1 MKSRQ
6 FWYRIFFVGT
16 GLVLLFWF
24 LYNFVGIRDTFTRL
38 LDVSSPFLIGIGMAF
53 VFNLPMSF
61 LEEKLVRWSGRHQAW
76 HRTATALSSVLLI
89 SAFLAFIIIL
99 VLPDLINTM
108 DYFIS
113 AVPNLV
119 NTVNDRINS
128 FINNHDQLV
137 RFVSEME
144 IDWQGF
150 SNQVITTAR
159 RFIMDF
165 AGSIINYVPTLI
177 NSIFDAVISFVFA
190 LYLLFTKENL
200 VRQGKKIVYA
210 ILPID
215 WGNFFINVG
224 SFSFHTFKN
233 FFSGQII
240 AGLITG
246 VALYIIMEVFNFPYS
261 LSISVITGITT
272 LIPFYGAILGGLL
285 GCVLISV
292 VDLGLAF
299 WFLLVIIIV
308 QQVEGNIIY
317 PQVVGTSIGIPGIW
331 VMVVVTIAGV
341 LFGFAGM
348 ILSVPIF
355 SIVYRLIADNINY
368 MLTKKDLE
376 ITNQTSYVIS
386 RNIRVK

>member
-1 MKSRQ
+1 
-6 FWYRIFFVGT
+6 
-16 GLVLLFWF
+16 
-24 LYNFVGIRDTFTRL
+24 
-38 LDVSSPFLIGIGMAF
+38 
-53 VFNLPMSF
+53 
-61 LEEKLVRWSGRHQAW
+61 
-76 HRTATALSSVLLI
+76 
-89 SAFLAFIIIL
+89 
-99 VLPDLINTM
+99 
-108 DYFIS
+108 
-113 AVPNLV
+113 
-119 NTVNDRINS
+119 
-128 FINNHDQLV
+128 
-137 RFVSEME
+137 
-144 IDWQGF
+144 
-150 SNQVITTAR
+150 
-159 RFIMDF
+159 
-165 AGSIINYVPTLI
+165 
-177 NSIFDAVISFVFA
+177 
-190 LYLLFTKENL
+190 
-200 VRQGKKIVYA
+200 
-210 ILPID
+210 
-215 WGNFFINVG
+215 
-224 SFSFHTFKN
+224 
-233 FFSGQII
+233 
-240 AGLITG
+240 
-246 VALYIIMEVFNFPYS
+246 MEVFNFPYS